1 MLSVDERVAL
11 GCVLL
16 AAVLASTGVV
26 SFVVAHQ
33 FVYGATWLS
42 FPLLA
47 LVMLA
52 AGVRR
57 GLRAGSADSPV
68 GAVGVGLLYWVVV
81 FPLCFVVF
89 AVGQLLLAAT
99 AFPPLD
105 ATLTG
110 TSVVGYLGLNV
121 VFAVLWFVVALT
133 VALAYR
139 RGRSYLGGVR
149 PVH

>member
-1 MLSVDERVAL
+1 MLSGDERVAF
-11 GCVLL
+11 GYVLL
-16 AAVLASTGVV
+16 AAALASAGVV

-47 LVMLA
+47 LVTLA

-57 GLRAGSADSPV
+57 GLRAGSADSPLV
-68 GAVGVGLLYWVVV
+68 AVGTGLLYWVVV

-89 AVGQLLLAAT
+89 AVGLLLLAAA

-110 TSVVGYLGLNV
+110 TSVAGYLGLNV
-121 VFAVLWFVVALT
+121 VFAVLCFVVALT
-133 VALAYR
+133 TALVYR
-139 RGRSYLGGVR
+139 RGRTALGGGGAY
-149 PVH
+149 